1 MPGKTKPA
9 QDASGHVSYDS
20 AQTQFHRMV
29 QRRAE
34 RIEVARQYGLLEHKP
49 SRNPLRAE
57 KTPRG
62 KEYKCFNFSIP
73 EGPADLKAWDRWDYP
88 TIDFGLMGKFRSQK
102 HVYENYM
109 GKHSDYQ
116 SKMADFRSKGPASP
130 DKEQAPAGLWNEATG
145 PRDASYDAFE
155 SEHRQQQQQQQQ
167 QRQLPP
173 KLPLP
178 TQREPE
184 PLGPFKISDFKMVAG
199 INPEAIAKWR
209 AKRAADFVTTQKH
222 PLDPPTARELAERPF
237 VVSTVKAG
245 ALPSSE
251 SPTKPKVVKLHP
263 PPNKYATPAVVDTA
277 RLQQSL
283 GSLMSELRRT
293 QDDISRSELK
303 LALKNKQ
310 KSY

>member
-1 MPGKTKPA
+1 
-9 QDASGHVSYDS
+9 
-20 AQTQFHRMV
+20 MV

-34 RIEVARQYGLLEHKP
+34 RIEVARQYGMLEHKP

-62 KEYKCFNFSIP
+62 KEYKCFDFGIP

-88 TIDFGLMGKFRSQK
+88 SIDFGLMGKFRSQQ

-116 SKMADFRSKGPASP
+116 NKLAEFRSKGPVSSGQDQQQQGPSP
-130 DKEQAPAGLWNEATG
+130 GGLWSETSRQH
-145 PRDASYDAFE
+145 RDASYEAFE
-155 SEHRQQQQQQQQ
+155 NEHKQQAH
-167 QRQLPP
+167 QRGQLPP

-184 PLGPFKISDFKMVAG
+184 PQGPFKISDFKMVAG
-199 INPEAIAKWR
+199 LNPEAIAKWR

-237 VVSTVKAG
+237 VVSTIKTN

-251 SPTKPKVVKLHP
+251 SPPKPGGGKVSKIRP
-263 PPNKYATPAVVDTA
+263 APNKFAALAAPAVVDTA

-283 GSLMSELRRT
+283 GSLMSELQRT
-293 QDDISRSELK
+293 QDEISRGELK